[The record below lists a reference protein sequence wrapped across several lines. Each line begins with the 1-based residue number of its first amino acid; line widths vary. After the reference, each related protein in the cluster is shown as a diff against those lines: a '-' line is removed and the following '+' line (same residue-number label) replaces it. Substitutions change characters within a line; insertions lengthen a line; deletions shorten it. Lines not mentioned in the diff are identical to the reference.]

1 MSNEAQQFA
10 FLVTQLRALLH
21 RYLEHT
27 EDAHENPLI
36 HMAML
41 QVMMSLEFLQ
51 KVGDNDPNA
60 MALLQDLLRQ
70 FQERSSQVVKH

>member
-1 MSNEAQQFA
+1 MNNEAQQFA

>member
-1 MSNEAQQFA
+1 MTQPMRQLNQWEVIHQQIA
-10 FLVTQLRALLH
+10 C
-21 RYLEHT
+21 
-27 EDAHENPLI
+27 
-36 HMAML
+36 MGML

-51 KVGDNDPNA
+51 KVGDEDPNA

>member
-1 MSNEAQQFA
+1 MDFTAELNAQA
-10 FLVTQLRALLH
+10 
-21 RYLEHT
+21 Y
-27 EDAHENPLI
+27 PLI

-41 QVMMSLEFLQ
+41 QVMMSLEFLD

-70 FQERSSQVVKH
+70 FQERSSQVVKNQHHDLIK